1 MRILRLGLCLAVGI
15 LLGVLLSPQRGGPE
29 AQRARLMSA
38 CEERLEKF
46 LATGLSRRSGREERM
61 ESMGTAYIE
70 AGCPYGALLVAM
82 TMTKEWRAVR

>member
-1 MRILRLGLCLAVGI
+1 
-15 LLGVLLSPQRGGPE
+15 
-29 AQRARLMSA
+29 
-38 CEERLEKF
+38 
-46 LATGLSRRSGREERM
+46 M